1 MFPQDRQGTWQPMM
15 QQLHTNIWAD
25 PSAIGGFSSH
35 RMATPQFAPHSGS
48 AGPTD
53 TRPVFLNTAASES
66 QQFSSM
72 PSMHPAPTM
81 LRRNDSGGQPS
92 WLQGGAARAPAVHMD
107 VFASTGGSVGAWA
120 LSQPAEMLSISE
132 NNAEEHRHLE
142 ASQHPV
148 CLLVR

>member
-1 MFPQDRQGTWQPMM
+1 
-15 QQLHTNIWAD
+15 
-25 PSAIGGFSSH
+25 
-35 RMATPQFAPHSGS
+35 
-48 AGPTD
+48 
-53 TRPVFLNTAASES
+53 
-66 QQFSSM
+66 
-72 PSMHPAPTM
+72 
-81 LRRNDSGGQPS
+81 
-92 WLQGGAARAPAVHMD
+92 MD